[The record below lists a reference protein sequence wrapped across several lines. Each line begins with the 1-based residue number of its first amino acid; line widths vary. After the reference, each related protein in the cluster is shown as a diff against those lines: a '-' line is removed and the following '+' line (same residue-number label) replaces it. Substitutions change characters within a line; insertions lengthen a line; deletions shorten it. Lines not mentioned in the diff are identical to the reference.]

1 MNSSKSLAINA
12 FVSAVISLFT
22 ISAYNHFAVEREA
35 QIRDEISELTQGY
48 PPIRV
53 LNFERMTS
61 ELLAQNYTPKEV
73 VEYGELM
80 IRYFADQGYLVLESQ
95 AIVTQPQHLKLNL
108 ISLQEL
114 RDAADKLGI
123 RSATGQVSDRDNGK

>member
-1 MNSSKSLAINA
+1 MSLYKSVLINA
-12 FVSAVISLFT
+12 IVSVVIAVIA
-22 ISAYNHFAVEREA
+22 ISTYNHFAVKRESL
-35 QIRDEISELTQGY
+35 IKNDLDELIQGY

-61 ELLAQNYTPKEV
+61 ELLGQNYTPAEV
-73 VEYGELM
+73 IEYGELM
-80 IRYFADQGYLVLESQ
+80 IRYFSNQGYLVLESQ
-95 AIVTQPQHLKLNL
+95 AIVTQPKHLKLNL

-123 RSATGQVSDRDNGK
+123 RSATGQLSNVDKTQ